1 MLFLIRPSLLG
12 ELKGTFQKRSVPTE
26 YIDLKNRLHVDA
38 EFYRTL
44 WVPRQQRFTFS
55 SSIHP
60 SIEAEPLFSSTDSA
74 SLAKKIQSSN
84 AEQYISELGVK
95 YIIIPYDPFG
105 EIFIDDRKYSQKIRD
120 SYERVFDKIPWIK
133 KVEDGKITIYE
144 IKKQKELFWLESN
157 NGKISYDM
165 ISPTKY
171 KLFVKGVKKGDTVIF
186 SENYNSYWK
195 ANIDQSV
202 IDSSI
207 YQTNKKFSVVL
218 NKFVLPKDGSYII
231 DLYYFAE
238 KYYII
243 GRVISG
249 VSLIL
254 LIILLFKL
262 QRILRHNK

>member
-1 MLFLIRPSLLG
+1 
-12 ELKGTFQKRSVPTE
+12 
-26 YIDLKNRLHVDA
+26 
-38 EFYRTL
+38 
-44 WVPRQQRFTFS
+44 
-55 SSIHP
+55 
-60 SIEAEPLFSSTDSA
+60 
-74 SLAKKIQSSN
+74 
-84 AEQYISELGVK
+84 
-95 YIIIPYDPFG
+95 
-105 EIFIDDRKYSQKIRD
+105 
-120 SYERVFDKIPWIK
+120 
-133 KVEDGKITIYE
+133 
-144 IKKQKELFWLESN
+144 
-157 NGKISYDM
+157 M